1 MINEKTIVSSVSLA
15 ASLAT
20 YFYAKTT
27 HKDIVP
33 YVMVGGFIG
42 AIFGE
47 AIAGIVLKDDNCK
60 KDKDDNSKKEN
71 QG

>member
-1 MINEKTIVSSVSLA
+1 MINEKTIVSTVSLA

-20 YFYAKTT
+20 YFYAKEA
-27 HKDIVP
+27 HKDVVP

-42 AIFGE
+42 AILGE
-47 AIAGIVLKDDNCK
+47 AIAGIVLKDE
-60 KDKDDNSKKEN
+60 KDKDKKDDEKEN

>member
-20 YFYAKTT
+20 YFYARTVQ
-27 HKDIVP
+27 KDVVP

-42 AIFGE
+42 AILGE
-47 AIAGIVLKDDNCK
+47 AIAGIVLKDDKKDK
-60 KDKDDNSKKEN
+60 KDKDKEN

>member
-1 MINEKTIVSSVSLA
+1 MINEKTIVSTVSLA

-20 YFYAKTT
+20 YFYAKAVN
-27 HKDIVP
+27 KDVVP

-47 AIAGIVLKDDNCK
+47 AIAGIVLRDDKDKK
-60 KDKDDNSKKEN
+60 KDKDKNKEN
-71 QG
+71 KD

>member
-1 MINEKTIVSSVSLA
+1 MINEKTIVSSVSLV

-20 YFYAKTT
+20 YFYAKST
-27 HKDIVP
+27 HKDVVP

-47 AIAGIVLKDDNCK
+47 AIAGIVLKDDKNK
-60 KDKDDNSKKEN
+60 KDKDKEN

>member
-20 YFYAKTT
+20 YFYARTVQ
-27 HKDIVP
+27 KDVVP

-42 AIFGE
+42 AILGE
-47 AIAGIVLKDDNCK
+47 AIAGIVLKDDKNK
-60 KDKDDNSKKEN
+60 KDKDKEN

>member
-1 MINEKTIVSSVSLA
+1 MINEKTIVSTVSLV

-20 YFYAKTT
+20 YFYAREAQ
-27 HKDIVP
+27 KDVVP

-47 AIAGIVLKDDNCK
+47 AIAGIVLKDEDK
-60 KDKDDNSKKEN
+60 KDKK
-71 QG
+71 